1 MPMLDQGE
9 PVHLAVTRDII
20 GRKQIEDQ
28 VHQLAFYDPLTQ
40 LPNRRLLID
49 RLGQAMA
56 ASKRS
61 ARYSALM
68 FLDLDNFKALNDTHG
83 HAAGDLLL
91 HEASKRLKKC
101 VRAMDTVTRFG
112 GDEFVL
118 VLNELD
124 TSKT

>member
-1 MPMLDQGE
+1 VPMLDQGE